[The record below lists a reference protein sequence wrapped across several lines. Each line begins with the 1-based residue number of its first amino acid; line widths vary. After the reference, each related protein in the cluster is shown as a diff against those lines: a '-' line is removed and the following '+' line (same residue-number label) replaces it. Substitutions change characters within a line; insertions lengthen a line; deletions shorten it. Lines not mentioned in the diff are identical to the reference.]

1 MEKTLERER
10 LQEASLYAPRHRD
23 DIDRLAGVRRA
34 RRRFGNVR
42 HRIQDRGV
50 ARQFVEKLNRP
61 GGRHGRGP
69 LTNGA
74 EGAERLSGLR

>member
-34 RRRFGNVR
+34 GRRFSNVR
-42 HRIQDRGV
+42 HRIQD
-50 ARQFVEKLNRP
+50 
-61 GGRHGRGP
+61 
-69 LTNGA
+69 
-74 EGAERLSGLR
+74 

>member
-10 LQEASLYAPRHRD
+10 LQEARLYAPRHRD

-61 GGRHGRGP
+61 GGRQWPR
-69 LTNGA
+69 TSYK
-74 EGAERLSGLR
+74 RR

>member
-10 LQEASLYAPRHRD
+10 LQEASLFAPRHRD

-42 HRIQDRGV
+42 HRIQD
-50 ARQFVEKLNRP
+50 
-61 GGRHGRGP
+61 
-69 LTNGA
+69 
-74 EGAERLSGLR
+74 